1 MTFSIKNRIG
11 IILLAYLGTHCN
23 MVSAQSTYFTRQYPW
38 SRDGD
43 TAWGTDVD
51 DEHYYFCTGTYC
63 YEEDVECTKVA
74 KTDLEGNLVWYNRFV
89 KNPQFGSNSLCHSET
104 SIYVCIDYHYPSPI
118 GDPYVNLIP
127 AVLKLN
133 KLGDSLWVKTF
144 YPPQDSLWS
153 VQEDAVDIKYSNSY
167 LYLLSQRIQ
176 YSIPLNGTTYHLTKL
191 DTNGEVIWKKDLK
204 IHNYPI
210 TKSPYL
216 FWFEVNDRGE
226 SLICGTIDSTS
237 FYTIPVQ
244 IIYDK
249 DGNEV
254 MNRKFLSSELGTIG
268 NKNYF
273 NIHGTFTLNKKTV
286 WVTDIEHPAEEDKF
300 LVYGFDSSFIRRWK
314 VVVSALAENIFYPY
328 AFGWANGDM
337 VCLYKCNERFIKEDR
352 VDGFGLFRVDDH
364 GNLKWKRRYYSY
376 PYDRLRRT
384 QFIMN
389 HISETK
395 DNGILVGGSYYFI
408 NAWREKEDDAVLIKL
423 DSMGCPFPDCTE
435 SDTVNIL
442 TPVITSLENK
452 SKNEEPFKW
461 NYSMNQDE
469 LSINFDPD
477 VVKPNLNLSLI
488 DLRGNVIYE
497 WGVQSWESKTLIK
510 LIDYP
515 AGLYYVRLAS
525 SKCVK
530 SFGFVKSR

>member
-1 MTFSIKNRIG
+1 MGWGSG
-11 IILLAYLGTHCN
+11 SYYYVH
-23 MVSAQSTYFTRQYPW
+23 SA
-38 SRDGD
+38 
-43 TAWGTDVD
+43 
-51 DEHYYFCTGTYC
+51 
-63 YEEDVECTKVA
+63 
-74 KTDLEGNLVWYNRFV
+74 
-89 KNPQFGSNSLCHSET
+89 FGSRKNT
-104 SIYVCIDYHYPSPI
+104 I
-118 GDPYVNLIP
+118 
-127 AVLKLN
+127 
-133 KLGDSLWVKTF
+133 WV
-144 YPPQDSLWS
+144 
-153 VQEDAVDIKYSNSY
+153 SN
-167 LYLLSQRIQ
+167 
-176 YSIPLNGTTYHLTKL
+176 
-191 DTNGEVIWKKDLK
+191 
-204 IHNYPI
+204 
-210 TKSPYL
+210 
-216 FWFEVNDRGE
+216 F
-226 SLICGTIDSTS
+226 
-237 FYTIPVQ
+237 
-244 IIYDK
+244 
-249 DGNEV
+249 
-254 MNRKFLSSELGTIG
+254 
-268 NKNYF
+268 
-273 NIHGTFTLNKKTV
+273 
-286 WVTDIEHPAEEDKF
+286 EHPAGEQKF
-300 LVYGFDSSFIRRWK
+300 LVYNFDSSFVKSWK
-314 VVVSALAENIFYPY
+314 VIVQAHAERVNYPF

-337 VCLYKCNERFIKEDR
+337 ICLYRTNEQEYIKEDR

-452 SKNEEPFKW
+452 RKNEEPFKW
-461 NYSMNQDE
+461 NYSMNQEE
-469 LSINFDPD
+469 LSINFYPD

-525 SKCVK
+525 SKCMK